1 MGKADAEWV
10 ERSFQNYE
18 EWDETRRELIEA
30 LTERANRIEDALDTI
45 RNRLD
50 EIAEKLEERPTT
62 DKNNRGRRGDARGPR
77 RTNRGRER
85 VLLTDRPTQR
95 CRTRV

>member
-62 DKNNRGRRGDARGPR
+62 DEIIEGGEAMREDLEEQIEDVRGFF
-77 RTNRGRER
+77 
-85 VLLTDRPTQR
+85 
-95 CRTRV
+95 